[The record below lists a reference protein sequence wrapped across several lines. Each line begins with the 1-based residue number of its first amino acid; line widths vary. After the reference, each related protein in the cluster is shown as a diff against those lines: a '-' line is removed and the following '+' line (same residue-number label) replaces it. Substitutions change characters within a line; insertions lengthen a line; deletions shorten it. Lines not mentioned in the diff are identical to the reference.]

1 MHLGFS
7 QGHETLGHDTLDLSL
22 AQGVWE
28 IVNTWSHITNS
39 VGELQDS
46 SMLTRFPIAHWSGH
60 WILDSIATPRHKSST
75 SAELLADSKV
85 IRRCHMWLWNGSMNG
100 NQLHGVAICWCI
112 VLKFSRGFLK
122 IPLTF
127 CRGCALA
134 LASILLPHLGET
146 GTFS

>member
-46 SMLTRFPIAHWSGH
+46 SMLTRFPIAH
-60 WILDSIATPRHKSST
+60 
-75 SAELLADSKV
+75 
-85 IRRCHMWLWNGSMNG
+85 
-100 NQLHGVAICWCI
+100 
-112 VLKFSRGFLK
+112 
-122 IPLTF
+122 
-127 CRGCALA
+127 
-134 LASILLPHLGET
+134 
-146 GTFS
+146 